1 MQNQI
6 KELLELK
13 VVQEKESDK
22 LRSTV
27 NELID
32 KLLQE
37 SLDKSNAERENQRL
51 AKLVGEN
58 ESLKT
63 ENENLKRGY
72 ILDQSKLARYQ
83 DIEHEN

>member
-1 MQNQI
+1 M
-6 KELLELK
+6 ELK

-72 ILDQSKLARYQ
+72 ILDQSKLASYQ
-83 DIEHEN
+83 DIEHET

>member
-1 MQNQI
+1 MQNQF

-27 NELID
+27 NELSD

-51 AKLVGEN
+51 VKLVGEN